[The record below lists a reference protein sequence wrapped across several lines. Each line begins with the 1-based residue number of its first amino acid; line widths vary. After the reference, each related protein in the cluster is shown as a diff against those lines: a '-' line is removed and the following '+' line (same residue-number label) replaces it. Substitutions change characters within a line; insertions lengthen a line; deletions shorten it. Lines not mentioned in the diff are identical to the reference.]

1 MNNQRL
7 VKALGYLYRIVEA
20 GERGYAVA
28 ASNLSN
34 RALKILF
41 QTFAQQ
47 RANFKEQLSGE
58 IQRLGGHV
66 PVSSSFLGMVHRG
79 RIDIFAAL
87 TIGAENVEKLI
98 LKEVMIG
105 ERVALGTYE
114 NTLDRDLPPD
124 TREIVA
130 RQFEEVRRVVHQ
142 VRLMRGR
149 NGKQTVVRLYDSKAD
164 AERALQSLKKA
175 GIHANE
181 IEMEDLNPGKS
192 MELYS
197 GRGTTILET
206 IVSGAVGGSIWGTM
220 AGILAAIGIF
230 QMASFGLENMTPTTL
245 QFIAAISALGL
256 VIGGSFIGG
265 MLGLFIGWG
274 IAGADRYANTYSLKS
289 GQILM
294 RVNVDRAVASVAWRI
309 MNQVAMESRVLHAST
324 SPV

>member
-1 MNNQRL
+1 MNNQRV
-7 VKALGYLYRIVEA
+7 VKELDHLYRIVEA

-28 ASNLSN
+28 ASNVGN

-66 PVSSSFLGMVHRG
+66 LVSSSFLGMVHRG

-149 NGKQTVVRLYDSKAD
+149 NGNKRWSVSMIPKLMP
-164 AERALQSLKKA
+164 KKLS
-175 GIHANE
+175 N
-181 IEMEDLNPGKS
+181 L
-192 MELYS
+192 
-197 GRGTTILET
+197 
-206 IVSGAVGGSIWGTM
+206 
-220 AGILAAIGIF
+220 
-230 QMASFGLENMTPTTL
+230 
-245 QFIAAISALGL
+245 
-256 VIGGSFIGG
+256 
-265 MLGLFIGWG
+265 
-274 IAGADRYANTYSLKS
+274 
-289 GQILM
+289 
-294 RVNVDRAVASVAWRI
+294 
-309 MNQVAMESRVLHAST
+309 
-324 SPV
+324 